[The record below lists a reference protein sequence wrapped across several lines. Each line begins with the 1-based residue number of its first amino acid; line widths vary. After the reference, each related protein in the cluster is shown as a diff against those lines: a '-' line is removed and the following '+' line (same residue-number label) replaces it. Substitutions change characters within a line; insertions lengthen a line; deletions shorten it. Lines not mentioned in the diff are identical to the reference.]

1 MKDIEVIIEEKK
13 LATVTPM
20 TLIERAQ
27 AANASIEQ
35 MQQLFDLQLRY
46 EANEAR
52 KAYNEAMSNFREECP
67 TINRGRAVAHN
78 NTKFAGLA
86 ESIEAIRPF
95 LSKYGLSHQWK
106 TKQEGTSITVE
117 CTVTHR
123 QGHSETTS
131 LTASPDKSGGK
142 NDIQAIGSTVSYLER
157 YTLYAILGLS
167 SREMD
172 DDGAGASVG
181 EKITDEQLRDL
192 ESLAAEVGADIPKF
206 ISLLNATRKI
216 NIGSFSDLPASQYE
230 YAVKCL
236 EVKRAAVNK

>member
-1 MKDIEVIIEEKK
+1 MEEKAI
-13 LATVTPM
+13 ATIPVTPM
-20 TLIERAQ
+20 DLISRAQ
-27 AANASIEQ
+27 QSNASIEQ

-46 EANEAR
+46 ESNEAR

-67 TINRGRAVAHN
+67 TINRGRSVTHN

-86 ESIEAIRPF
+86 ESIEAIRPV

-106 TKQEGTSITVE
+106 TKQDAAQITVE

-123 QGHSETTS
+123 MGHSESTS
-131 LTASPDKSGGK
+131 LAASPDKSGGK

-172 DDGAGASVG
+172 DDGKAAGGQKVDF
-181 EKITDEQLRDL
+181 ITETQATDL
-192 ESLAAEVGADIPKF
+192 LALIENVGADVAKF
-206 ISLLNATRKI
+206 CTYYKI
-216 NIGSFSDLPASQYE
+216 TAVTELPATKYNQ
-230 YAVKCL
+230 AVKGL
-236 EVKRAAVNK
+236 EAKRSK

>member
-1 MKDIEVIIEEKK
+1 MTTELQTIP
-13 LATVTPM
+13 AAPVTPM
-20 TLIERAQ
+20 DLISRAQ
-27 AANASIEQ
+27 ASNSSIEQ

-52 KAYNEAMSNFREECP
+52 KAYNDAMSNFREECP
-67 TINRGRAVAHN
+67 TINRGRKVEHN
-78 NTKFAGLA
+78 STKFAGLA

-106 TKQEGTSITVE
+106 TRQEGATITVE

-123 QGHSETTS
+123 TGHSESTS
-131 LTASPDKSGGK
+131 LAASPDKSGGK

-172 DDGAGASVG
+172 DDGKGAG
-181 EKITDEQLRDL
+181 KL
-192 ESLAAEVGADIPKF
+192 ADIELITETQANDLLALMEEVKSDVAKF
-206 ISLLNATRKI
+206 CTYYKI
-216 NIGSFSDLPASQYE
+216 QSVTDLPVTKFNQ
-230 YAVKCL
+230 AVKGL
-236 EVKRAAVNK
+236 EAKRRA

>member
-1 MKDIEVIIEEKK
+1 MSGEIVVQP
-13 LATVTPM
+13 VTPM
-20 TLIERAQ
+20 DLISRAQ
-27 AANASIEQ
+27 QANASIEQ

-67 TINRGRAVAHN
+67 TIERARKVEHN
-78 NTKFAGLA
+78 KTKFAGLA

-106 TKQEGTSITVE
+106 TKQDGANISVE

-123 QGHSETTS
+123 MGHSESTS
-131 LTASPDKSGGK
+131 LSASPDKSGGK

-172 DDGAGASVG
+172 TDGNLTQKDEPPRVSERQWMDFTALVSDIKG
-181 EKITDEQLRDL
+181 ER
-192 ESLAAEVGADIPKF
+192 AEKYLKTFCSYHRINDI
-206 ISLLNATRKI
+206 AE
-216 NIGSFSDLPASQYE
+216 LPAS
-230 YAVKCL
+230 KFD
-236 EVKRAAVNK
+236 AAVIALEKERNK